1 MAKNLIEM
9 ERKVLLGFTGLTVFG
24 ILLMFVSFSTDYWMI
39 VTIPS
44 GLYRNASDAYVVGHH
59 SGLWRIC
66 REELDNR
73 SLPVVHSKCYLIPGI
88 CFS

>member
-39 VTIPS
+39 VTMPS
-44 GLYRNASDAYVVGHH
+44 GLYGNASHAYMLLVT
-59 SGLWRIC
+59 I
-66 REELDNR
+66 LDCGEFAGKN
-73 SLPVVHSKCYLIPGI
+73 
-88 CFS
+88 